1 MKVKYLYYRCQNR
14 SCTSPIN
21 VRAELLHEQFARFIR
36 LQQPNPVFLKLF
48 HSVITD
54 VWNTRRA
61 DAVRLTR
68 IFDQQLE
75 EAKERK
81 RKLLEAYIFHEKL
94 TRAEYDEMRVP
105 LEKEIVE
112 KQSQLEASQSTELD
126 LEAVVDFAENLLL
139 NAAGVW
145 QESSLDHKQ
154 RLQQVLFPN
163 GVEYSKGVYRTPKT
177 SLLFSGLEI
186 GKLASKELGSA
197 TGNRTRV

>member
-1 MKVKYLYYRCQNR
+1 M
-14 SCTSPIN
+14 
-21 VRAELLHEQFARFIR
+21 
-36 LQQPNPVFLKLF
+36 
-48 HSVITD
+48 
-54 VWNTRRA
+54 
-61 DAVRLTR
+61 
-68 IFDQQLE
+68 
-75 EAKERK
+75 
-81 RKLLEAYIFHEKL
+81 
-94 TRAEYDEMRVP
+94 P

-186 GKLASKELGSA
+186 GKLASKGLVALPGIEPGFED
-197 TGNRTRV
+197 